1 MAYNFDK
8 VVNRKDTDSMKW
20 NNLKDNY
27 GSEDLLPM
35 WVADMDF
42 QSPKDIMEAF
52 KKRVEHG
59 VFGYP
64 YIDGSVYDSII
75 NWAKKRYHWN
85 IEKEWII
92 FTPGVVVGLNIGIKE
107 IGEKGDNVVV
117 QTPVYPPFFRVVE
130 NYGRELRVNPIKFD
144 GEKFVMDFED
154 LEEKIDYKTKVM
166 MLCNPHNPVG
176 RSWTKEELNRV
187 GEICIKNDIT
197 IISDEIHADLTLS
210 GTNHIPIA
218 SISEELSNRTITLM
232 SPSKTFNIAGL
243 FTSIAIVPNKELR
256 EGYARTLEKMEIGH
270 VSIFGIVGLQAAY
283 SKGEGWLNEA
293 LIYIEDNIDFTIE
306 YINKNI
312 PEIKVLK
319 PEATY
324 LLWLDFRGLDKTPDE
339 INEALLNVG
348 KIILNDGRP
357 YGEGGEGYFRLN
369 VGCPRSIVEDGLD
382 RIKKSVESLKVKA

>member
-1 MAYNFDK
+1 MKYNFDK
-8 VVNRKDTDSMKW
+8 IVNRKGTDSIKW

-42 QSPKDIMEAF
+42 ESPKEVIDAF
-52 KKRVEHG
+52 KERVEHG

-64 YIDGSVYDSII
+64 HIDQNVYDSII
-75 NWAKKRYHWN
+75 NWAKKRYDWH
-85 IEKEWII
+85 IKKEWIV
-92 FTPGVVVGLNIGIKE
+92 FTPGVIVGLNIGIKE
-107 IGEKGDNVVV
+107 IGEEGDNVVV

-130 NYGRELRVNPIKFD
+130 NYHRELRINPIKFD

-154 LEEKIDYKTKVM
+154 LEEKIDDKTKVM

-176 RSWTKEELNRV
+176 RAWTKDELTHV
-187 GEICIKNDIT
+187 GEICTKNDMT
-197 IISDEIHADLTLS
+197 IISDEIHADLTLR
-210 GTNHIPIA
+210 GTKHIPIA
-218 SISEELSNRTITLM
+218 SLSEELANRTITLM

-243 FTSIAIVPNKELR
+243 FTSISIVPNKELR
-256 EGYARTLEKMEIGH
+256 EKFTSSLEKMEIGH
-270 VSIFGIVGLQAAY
+270 VSIFGSIGLQAAY
-283 SKGEGWLNEA
+283 SKGETWLNEA
-293 LIYIEDNIDFTIE
+293 LLYMEDNIDFVIE

-312 PEIKVLK
+312 PEIKIVK

-324 LLWLDFRGLDKTPDE
+324 LLWLDFRGLNKTPDE
-339 INEALLNVG
+339 INESLLNVG

-382 RIKKSVESLKVKA
+382 RIKKSIEALK

>member
-1 MAYNFDK
+1 MSYNFDK
-8 VVNRKDTDSMKW
+8 VVNRKDTDSTKW

-35 WVADMDF
+35 WIADMDF
-42 QSPKDIMEAF
+42 QSPTDVIDAF

-64 YIDGSVYDSII
+64 YIGTNVYDSII
-75 NWAKKRYHWN
+75 NWVRKRYHWD
-85 IEKEWII
+85 IKKEWII
-92 FTPGVVVGLNIGIKE
+92 FTPGVIVGLNIGIKE

-130 NYGRELRVNPIKFD
+130 NYGRELKVNPIKFD
-144 GEKFVMDFED
+144 SGKFAMDFED
-154 LEEKIDYKTKVM
+154 LEEKIDDKTKVM

-176 RSWTKEELNRV
+176 RAWTKEELNRL
-187 GEICIKNDIT
+187 GEICIKNDLT
-197 IISDEIHADLTLS
+197 IISDEIHADLTLR
-210 GTNHIPIA
+210 GTKHIPIA
-218 SISEELSNRTITLM
+218 SISEELSNMTITLI

-256 EGYARTLEKMEIGH
+256 ERFTKSLEQMEIGH
-270 VSIFGIVGLQAAY
+270 VSIFGRVGLEAAY

-293 LIYIEDNIDFTIE
+293 LLYIEDNIDFVIE
-306 YINKNI
+306 YIKKNI
-312 PEIKVLK
+312 PEIKVVK

-324 LLWLDFRGLDKTPDE
+324 LLWLDFRGLNKTADE
-339 INEALLNVG
+339 VNEALLNVG

-369 VGCPRSIVEDGLD
+369 VGCARSIVEDGLD